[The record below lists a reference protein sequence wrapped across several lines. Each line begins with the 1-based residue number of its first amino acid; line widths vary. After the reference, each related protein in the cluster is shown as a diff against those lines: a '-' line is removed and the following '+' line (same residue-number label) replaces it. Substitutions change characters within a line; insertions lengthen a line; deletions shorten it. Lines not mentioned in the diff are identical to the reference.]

1 MPTATVRDL
10 RNDFARV
17 SLWIAN
23 GEEVTVTKDG
33 KPFAT
38 LSPIRSGQMAVQW
51 PDLAARRRRLF
62 PSGVKGTPV
71 SELISEGRGE
81 R

>member
-33 KPFAT
+33 QPFAK
-38 LSPIRSGQMAVQW
+38 LSPIRPAKPAPKW
-51 PDLAARRRRLF
+51 PDLAARRRRTF
-62 PSGVKGTPV
+62 PKGTSGQPL
-71 SELISEGRGE
+71 SEIISEGRGE

>member
-1 MPTATVRDL
+1 MLTATVRDL
-10 RNDFARV
+10 RNNFARV

-33 KPFAT
+33 KPFAI
-38 LSPIRSGQMAVQW
+38 LAPIRNRQPASQW

-62 PSGVKGTPV
+62 PKGLPGKPV
-71 SELISEGRGE
+71 SEIISEGRGE

>member
-23 GEEVTVTKDG
+23 GEAVTVTKDG

-38 LSPIRSGQMAVQW
+38 LAPIRGQKPAPQW

-62 PSGVKGTPV
+62 PKGVKGQPA
-71 SELISEGRGE
+71 SEIISDGRGE

>member
-10 RNDFARV
+10 RNNFARV

-23 GEEVTVTKDG
+23 GEAVTVTKDG
-33 KPFAT
+33 LPFAT
-38 LSPIRSGQMAVQW
+38 LAPIRGQPRAPQW

-62 PSGVKGTPV
+62 PCGIKGKPL
-71 SELISEGRGE
+71 SEIINEGRGE

>member
-23 GEEVTVTKDG
+23 GEAVTVTKDG

-38 LSPIRSGQMAVQW
+38 LAPIRGPKTVPQW

-62 PSGVKGTPV
+62 PHGVKGKPV

>member
-1 MPTATVRDL
+1 MPTVTVRAL
-10 RNDFARV
+10 RNDFARI

-38 LSPIRSGQMAVQW
+38 LAPIRGQQAPQW
-51 PDLAARRRRLF
+51 PDLAARRRRIF
-62 PSGVKGTPV
+62 PNGVKGKPV
-71 SELISEGRGE
+71 SEIISEGQGDR
-81 R
+81 

>member
-33 KPFAT
+33 EPFAT
-38 LSPIRSGQMAVQW
+38 LSPIRSRPKPAQW

-62 PSGVKGTPV
+62 PNGVKGKPV
-71 SELISEGRGE
+71 SEIISEGRGE

>member
-38 LSPIRSGQMAVQW
+38 LSPIRSRQVTAQW
-51 PDLAARRRRLF
+51 PNLAARRRRLF
-62 PSGVKGTPV
+62 PNGVKGTPV
-71 SELISEGRGE
+71 SEIISEGRGE

>member
-23 GEEVTVTKDG
+23 GEEVTVTKNG
-33 KPFAT
+33 EPFAT
-38 LSPIRSGQMAVQW
+38 LSPIRNRPKAARW
-51 PDLAARRRRLF
+51 PDLAARRRDLF
-62 PSGVKGTPV
+62 PNGVKGKPV